1 MKKELD
7 TGSIIALV
15 AAIREQAN
23 TFILTSLAEK
33 GIEDLL
39 TAHGAVLNALFQKNP
54 MLMSELAKRIGRKK
68 NTVTGLINTLEDR
81 GYCRREQDPDDARAQ
96 RILLTDKGE
105 SMRRVQ
111 RDVSDELL
119 RKTWG
124 NMKEQERAACV
135 QSLATILQNLEQD

>member
-15 AAIREQAN
+15 SAIREQAN